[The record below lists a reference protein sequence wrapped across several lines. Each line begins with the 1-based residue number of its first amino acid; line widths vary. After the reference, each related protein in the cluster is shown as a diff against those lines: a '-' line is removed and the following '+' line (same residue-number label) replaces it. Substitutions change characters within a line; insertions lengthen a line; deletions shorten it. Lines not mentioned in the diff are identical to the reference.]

1 MLDIKIIFYD
11 IKGDSKIRKSD
22 RTKKS
27 NEVLKKIN
35 IKLKEILEESPDFT
49 GDIHLNFYMGGL
61 ANIKKSED
69 LKIK

>member
-1 MLDIKIIFYD
+1 MLLIL
-11 IKGDSKIRKSD
+11 GDSSI
-22 RTKKS
+22 KKT

-49 GDIHLNFYMGGL
+49 GDIHLNFFMGGL
-61 ANIKKSED
+61 ANINKTES